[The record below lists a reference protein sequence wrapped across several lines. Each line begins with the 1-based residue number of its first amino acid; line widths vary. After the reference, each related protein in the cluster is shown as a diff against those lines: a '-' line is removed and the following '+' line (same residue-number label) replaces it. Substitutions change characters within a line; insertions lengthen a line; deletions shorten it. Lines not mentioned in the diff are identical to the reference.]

1 VKIQIVRTLSALQEI
16 TREWRTAN
24 KKISVVPTMGALHE
38 GHLSLVGEAKSI
50 SDRVIV
56 TLFVNPTQFNNT
68 KDLQSYPRSEEDD
81 IKKLESFNI
90 DLLYAPENKEIYPN
104 GFATQIS
111 VSGVSEGLC
120 GNYRP
125 GHFDAVATVVAKLL
139 IQTSADMALFGEKDF
154 QQLHVIKR
162 MVKDLDIPVRIVG
175 CKTIRESDY
184 LAISSR
190 NLLLSD
196 QDRRRAPILAKT
208 LMDAAKR
215 IEGGE
220 PQNNVLKDSI
230 DILRNSGFKNIEYIE
245 LRAESDLKVLDV
257 VDEPARILASIYLGN
272 VRLIDNV
279 KVRFDNS

>member
-1 VKIQIVRTLSALQEI
+1 MKIPIVRTLSALQKI
-16 TREWRTAN
+16 TTEWRTAN
-24 KKISVVPTMGALHE
+24 KEISVVPTMGALHA
-38 GHLSLVGEAKSI
+38 GHLSLVREAKSM
-50 SDRVIV
+50 SDKVIV

-68 KDLQSYPRSEEDD
+68 KDLKSYPRSEEDD

-90 DLLYAPENKEIYPN
+90 DLLYAPENHEIYPE
-104 GFATQIS
+104 GYATQIS

-120 GNYRP
+120 GDHRP
-125 GHFDAVATVVAKLL
+125 GHFNAVATVVAKLL
-139 IQTSADMALFGEKDF
+139 IQTSANIALFGEKDY

-175 CKTIRESDY
+175 CETIRETDH

-196 QDRRRAPILAKT
+196 KDRKRAPILAKT

-215 IEGGE
+215 IETGE
-220 PQNNVLKDSI
+220 PQKIVLEDSI
-230 DILRNSGFKNIEYIE
+230 KILRSSGFRSIEYLE
-245 LRAESDLKVLDV
+245 LRAESDLKVLEI

-279 KVRFDNS
+279 KVRFGNS

>member
-162 MVKDLDIPVRIVG
+162 MAKDLDIPVRIVG

-230 DILRNSGFKNIEYIE
+230 DILGNSGFKNIEYIE

>member
-1 VKIQIVRTLSALQEI
+1 VKIPIVRTLSALQKI

-24 KKISVVPTMGALHE
+24 KEISVVPTMGALHA
-38 GHLSLVGEAKSI
+38 GHLSLVREAKSM
-50 SDRVIV
+50 SDKVIV

-68 KDLQSYPRSEEDD
+68 KDLKSYPRSEEDD

-90 DLLYAPENKEIYPN
+90 DLLYAPENHEIYPE
-104 GFATQIS
+104 GYATQIS

-120 GNYRP
+120 GDHRP
-125 GHFDAVATVVAKLL
+125 GHFNAVATVVAKLL
-139 IQTSADMALFGEKDF
+139 IQTSANIALFGEKDY

-175 CKTIRESDY
+175 CETIRETDH

-196 QDRRRAPILAKT
+196 KDRKRAPILAKT

-215 IEGGE
+215 IETGE
-220 PQNNVLKDSI
+220 PQKIVLEDSI
-230 DILRNSGFKNIEYIE
+230 KILRSSGFRSIEYLE
-245 LRAESDLKVLDV
+245 LRAESDLKVLEM

-279 KVRFDNS
+279 KVRFGNS

>member
-1 VKIQIVRTLSALQEI
+1 MKIPIVRTLSALQKI

-24 KKISVVPTMGALHE
+24 KEISVVPTMGALHA
-38 GHLSLVGEAKSI
+38 GHLSLVREAKSM
-50 SDRVIV
+50 SDKVIV

-68 KDLQSYPRSEEDD
+68 KDLKSYPRSEEDD

-90 DLLYAPENKEIYPN
+90 DLLYAPENHEIYPE
-104 GFATQIS
+104 GYATQIS

-120 GNYRP
+120 GEHRP
-125 GHFDAVATVVAKLL
+125 GHFNAVATVVAKLL
-139 IQTSADMALFGEKDF
+139 IQTSANIALFGEKDY

-175 CKTIRESDY
+175 CETIRETDH

-196 QDRRRAPILAKT
+196 KDRKRAPILAKT

-215 IEGGE
+215 IETGE
-220 PQNNVLKDSI
+220 PQKIVLEDSI
-230 DILRNSGFKNIEYIE
+230 KILRSSGFRSIEYLE
-245 LRAESDLKVLDV
+245 LRAESDLKVLEM

-279 KVRFDNS
+279 KVRFGNS

>member
-230 DILRNSGFKNIEYIE
+230 DILGNSGFKNIEYIE

-272 VRLIDNV
+272 IRLIDNV

>member
-1 VKIQIVRTLSALQEI
+1 VKIPIVRTLSALQKI

-24 KKISVVPTMGALHE
+24 KEISVVPTMGALHA
-38 GHLSLVGEAKSI
+38 GHLSLVGEAKSM
-50 SDRVIV
+50 SDKVIV

-68 KDLQSYPRSEEDD
+68 KDLKSYPRSEEDD

-90 DLLYAPENKEIYPN
+90 DLLYAPENHEIYPE
-104 GFATQIS
+104 GYATQIS

-120 GNYRP
+120 GDHRP
-125 GHFDAVATVVAKLL
+125 GHFNAVATVVAKLL
-139 IQTSADMALFGEKDF
+139 IQTSANIALFGEKDY

-175 CKTIRESDY
+175 CETIRETDH

-196 QDRRRAPILAKT
+196 KDRKRAPILAKT

-215 IEGGE
+215 IETGE
-220 PQNNVLKDSI
+220 PQKIVLEDSI
-230 DILRNSGFKNIEYIE
+230 KILRSSGFRSIEYLE
-245 LRAESDLKVLDV
+245 LRAESDLKVLEM

-279 KVRFDNS
+279 KVRFGNS

>member
-1 VKIQIVRTLSALQEI
+1 MKIPIVRTLSALQKI

-24 KKISVVPTMGALHE
+24 KEISVVPTMGALHA
-38 GHLSLVGEAKSI
+38 GHLSLVREAKSM
-50 SDRVIV
+50 SDKVIV

-68 KDLQSYPRSEEDD
+68 KDLKSYPRSEEDD

-90 DLLYAPENKEIYPN
+90 DLLYAPENHEIYPE
-104 GFATQIS
+104 GYATQIS

-120 GNYRP
+120 GDHRP
-125 GHFDAVATVVAKLL
+125 GHFNAVATVVAKLL
-139 IQTSADMALFGEKDF
+139 IQTSANIALFGEKDY

-175 CKTIRESDY
+175 CETIRETDH

-196 QDRRRAPILAKT
+196 KDRKRAPILAKT

-215 IEGGE
+215 IETGE
-220 PQNNVLKDSI
+220 PQNIVLEDSVN
-230 DILRNSGFKNIEYIE
+230 ILRSSGFRSIEYLE
-245 LRAESDLKVLDV
+245 LRAESDLKVLET

-279 KVRFDNS
+279 KVRFGNS

>member
-1 VKIQIVRTLSALQEI
+1 MKIPIVRTLSALQKI

-24 KKISVVPTMGALHE
+24 KEISVVPTMGALHA
-38 GHLSLVGEAKSI
+38 GHLSLVGEAKSM
-50 SDRVIV
+50 SDKVIV

-68 KDLQSYPRSEEDD
+68 KDLKSYPRSEEDD

-90 DLLYAPENKEIYPN
+90 DLLYAPENHEIYPE
-104 GFATQIS
+104 GYATQIS

-120 GNYRP
+120 GDHRP
-125 GHFDAVATVVAKLL
+125 GHFNAVATVVAKLL
-139 IQTSADMALFGEKDF
+139 IQTSANIALFGEKDY

-175 CKTIRESDY
+175 CETIRETDH

-196 QDRRRAPILAKT
+196 KDRKRAPILAKT

-215 IEGGE
+215 IETGE
-220 PQNNVLKDSI
+220 PQNIVLEDSVN
-230 DILRNSGFKNIEYIE
+230 ILRSSGFRSIEYLE
-245 LRAESDLKVLDV
+245 LRAESDLKVLEM

-279 KVRFDNS
+279 KVRFGNS

>member
-16 TREWRTAN
+16 TRDWRAVN
-24 KKISVVPTMGALHE
+24 KKVSVVPTMGALHA
-38 GHLSLVGEAKSI
+38 GHLSLVREAKSM
-50 SDRVIV
+50 SDKVVV

-68 KDLQSYPRSEEDD
+68 KDLKSYPRSEEDD
-81 IKKLESFNI
+81 IKKLEPFNI
-90 DLLYAPENKEIYPN
+90 DLLYAPGSNEIYPK
-104 GFATQIS
+104 GYATQIS

-120 GNYRP
+120 GDRRP

-139 IQTSADMALFGEKDF
+139 IQTSANVALFGEKDF

-175 CKTIRESDY
+175 CKTIRESDQ

-196 QDRRRAPILAKT
+196 QDRKRAPILAKT
-208 LMDAAKR
+208 LMDAARR
-215 IEGGE
+215 IEAGE
-220 PQNNVLKDSI
+220 LQNNVLEDSI
-230 DILRNSGFKNIEYIE
+230 NILRNSGFKNIEYLE
-245 LRAESDLKVLDV
+245 LRAESDLKTLDI
-257 VDEPARILASIYLGN
+257 VDEPARILASIYLGK

-279 KVRFDNS
+279 KVRFSNS

>member
-230 DILRNSGFKNIEYIE
+230 DILGNSGFKNIEYIE

>member
-1 VKIQIVRTLSALQEI
+1 MKIQIVRTLSALQEI

-230 DILRNSGFKNIEYIE
+230 DILGNSGFKNIEYIE

>member
-1 VKIQIVRTLSALQEI
+1 MKIPIVRTLSALQKI

-24 KKISVVPTMGALHE
+24 KEISVVPTMGALHA
-38 GHLSLVGEAKSI
+38 GHLSLVREAKSM
-50 SDRVIV
+50 SDKVIV

-68 KDLQSYPRSEEDD
+68 KDLKSYPRSEEDD

-90 DLLYAPENKEIYPN
+90 DLLYAPENHEIYPE
-104 GFATQIS
+104 GYATQIS

-120 GNYRP
+120 GDHRP
-125 GHFDAVATVVAKLL
+125 GHFNAVATVVAKLL
-139 IQTSADMALFGEKDF
+139 IQTSANIALFGEKDY

-175 CKTIRESDY
+175 CETIRETDH

-196 QDRRRAPILAKT
+196 KDRKRAPILAKT

-215 IEGGE
+215 IETGE
-220 PQNNVLKDSI
+220 PQKIVLEDSI
-230 DILRNSGFKNIEYIE
+230 KILRSSGFRSIEYLE
-245 LRAESDLKVLDV
+245 LRAESDLKVLEM

-279 KVRFDNS
+279 KVRFGNS

>member
-1 VKIQIVRTLSALQEI
+1 MKIQIVRTLSALQEI

-38 GHLSLVGEAKSI
+38 GHLSLVGEATSI

-56 TLFVNPTQFNNT
+56 SLFVNPTHFNNT

-208 LMDAAKR
+208 LMNAAKR
-215 IEGGE
+215 IERG
-220 PQNNVLKDSI
+220 
-230 DILRNSGFKNIEYIE
+230 
-245 LRAESDLKVLDV
+245 
-257 VDEPARILASIYLGN
+257 
-272 VRLIDNV
+272 
-279 KVRFDNS
+279 

>member
-1 VKIQIVRTLSALQEI
+1 MKIPIVRTLSALQKI

-24 KKISVVPTMGALHE
+24 KEISVVPTMGALHA
-38 GHLSLVGEAKSI
+38 GHLSLVREAKSM
-50 SDRVIV
+50 SDKVIV

-68 KDLQSYPRSEEDD
+68 KDLKSYPRSEEDD

-90 DLLYAPENKEIYPN
+90 DLLYAPENHEIYPE
-104 GFATQIS
+104 GYATQIS

-120 GNYRP
+120 GDHRP
-125 GHFDAVATVVAKLL
+125 GHFNAVATVVAKLL
-139 IQTSADMALFGEKDF
+139 IQTSANIALFGEKDY

-175 CKTIRESDY
+175 CETIRETDH

-196 QDRRRAPILAKT
+196 KDRKRAPILAKT

-215 IEGGE
+215 IETGE
-220 PQNNVLKDSI
+220 PQKIVLEDSI
-230 DILRNSGFKNIEYIE
+230 KILRSSGFRSIEYLE
-245 LRAESDLKVLDV
+245 LRAESDLKVLEI

-279 KVRFDNS
+279 KVRFGNS

>member
-1 VKIQIVRTLSALQEI
+1 MKIPIVRTLSALQKI
-16 TREWRTAN
+16 TTEWRTAN
-24 KKISVVPTMGALHE
+24 KEISVVPTMGALHA
-38 GHLSLVGEAKSI
+38 GHLSLVREAKSM
-50 SDRVIV
+50 SDKVIV

-68 KDLQSYPRSEEDD
+68 KDLKSYPRSEEDD

-90 DLLYAPENKEIYPN
+90 DLLYAPENHEIYPE
-104 GFATQIS
+104 GYATQIS

-120 GNYRP
+120 GDHRP
-125 GHFDAVATVVAKLL
+125 GHFNAVATVVAKLL
-139 IQTSADMALFGEKDF
+139 IQTSANIALFGEKDY

-175 CKTIRESDY
+175 CETIRETDH

-196 QDRRRAPILAKT
+196 KDRKRAPILAKT

-215 IEGGE
+215 IETGE
-220 PQNNVLKDSI
+220 PQKIVLEDSI
-230 DILRNSGFKNIEYIE
+230 KILRSSGFRSIEYLE
-245 LRAESDLKVLDV
+245 LRAESDLKVLEM

-279 KVRFDNS
+279 KVRFGNS

>member
-1 VKIQIVRTLSALQEI
+1 MKIQIVRTLSALQEI

-162 MVKDLDIPVRIVG
+162 MAKDLDIPVRIVG

-230 DILRNSGFKNIEYIE
+230 DILGNSGFKNIEYIE

>member
-1 VKIQIVRTLSALQEI
+1 MKIQIVRTLSALQEI

-162 MVKDLDIPVRIVG
+162 MAKDLDIPVRIVG

-230 DILRNSGFKNIEYIE
+230 DILGNSGFKNIEYIE
-245 LRAESDLKVLDV
+245 LRAESDLKALDV

>member
-1 VKIQIVRTLSALQEI
+1 MKIPLVRSLSALQKI
-16 TREWRTAN
+16 TTEWRTAN
-24 KKISVVPTMGALHE
+24 KEISVVPTMGALHA
-38 GHLSLVGEAKSI
+38 GHLSLVREAKSM
-50 SDRVIV
+50 SDKVIV

-68 KDLQSYPRSEEDD
+68 KDLKSYPRSEEDD

-90 DLLYAPENKEIYPN
+90 DLLYAPENHEIYPE
-104 GFATQIS
+104 GYATQIS

-120 GNYRP
+120 GDHRP
-125 GHFDAVATVVAKLL
+125 GHFNAVATVVAKLL
-139 IQTSADMALFGEKDF
+139 IQTSANIALFGEKDY

-175 CKTIRESDY
+175 CETIRETDH

-196 QDRRRAPILAKT
+196 KDRKRAPILAKT

-215 IEGGE
+215 IETGE
-220 PQNNVLKDSI
+220 PQKIVLEDSI
-230 DILRNSGFKNIEYIE
+230 KILRSSGFRSIEYLE
-245 LRAESDLKVLDV
+245 LRAESDLKVLEM

-279 KVRFDNS
+279 KVRFGNS

>member
-1 VKIQIVRTLSALQEI
+1 MKIQIVRTLSALQKI

-24 KKISVVPTMGALHE
+24 KEISVVPTMGALHA
-38 GHLSLVGEAKSI
+38 GHLSLVREAKSM
-50 SDRVIV
+50 SDKVIV

-68 KDLQSYPRSEEDD
+68 KDLKSYPRSEEDD

-90 DLLYAPENKEIYPN
+90 DLLYAPENHEIYPE
-104 GFATQIS
+104 GYATQIS

-120 GNYRP
+120 GDHRP
-125 GHFDAVATVVAKLL
+125 GHFNAVATVVAKLL
-139 IQTSADMALFGEKDF
+139 IQTSANIALFGEKDY

-175 CKTIRESDY
+175 CETIRETDH

-196 QDRRRAPILAKT
+196 KDRKRAPILAKT

-215 IEGGE
+215 IETGE
-220 PQNNVLKDSI
+220 PQKIVLEDSI
-230 DILRNSGFKNIEYIE
+230 KILRSSGFRSIEYLE
-245 LRAESDLKVLDV
+245 LRAESDLKVLEM

-279 KVRFDNS
+279 KVRFGNS

>member
-1 VKIQIVRTLSALQEI
+1 MKIPIVRTLSALQKI

-24 KKISVVPTMGALHE
+24 KEISVVPTMGALHA
-38 GHLSLVGEAKSI
+38 GHLSLVREAKSM
-50 SDRVIV
+50 SDKVIV

-68 KDLQSYPRSEEDD
+68 KDLKSYPRSEEDD

-90 DLLYAPENKEIYPN
+90 DLLYAPENHEIYPE
-104 GFATQIS
+104 GYATQVS

-120 GNYRP
+120 GDHRP
-125 GHFDAVATVVAKLL
+125 GHFNAVATVVAKLL
-139 IQTSADMALFGEKDF
+139 IQTSANIALFGEKDY

-175 CKTIRESDY
+175 CETIRETDH

-196 QDRRRAPILAKT
+196 KDRKRAPILAKT

-215 IEGGE
+215 IETGE
-220 PQNNVLKDSI
+220 PQKIVLEDSI
-230 DILRNSGFKNIEYIE
+230 KILRSSGFRSIEYLE
-245 LRAESDLKVLDV
+245 LRAESDLKVLEM

-279 KVRFDNS
+279 KVRFGNS

>member
-1 VKIQIVRTLSALQEI
+1 MKIQIVRTLSALQEI

-208 LMDAAKR
+208 LMNAAKR
-215 IEGGE
+215 IERGE
-220 PQNNVLKDSI
+220 PHNNVLEDSI
-230 DILRNSGFKNIEYIE
+230 DILRNSGFNNIEYIE

-257 VDEPARILASIYLGN
+257 VDELARILASIYLGN
-272 VRLIDNV
+272 IRLIDNV